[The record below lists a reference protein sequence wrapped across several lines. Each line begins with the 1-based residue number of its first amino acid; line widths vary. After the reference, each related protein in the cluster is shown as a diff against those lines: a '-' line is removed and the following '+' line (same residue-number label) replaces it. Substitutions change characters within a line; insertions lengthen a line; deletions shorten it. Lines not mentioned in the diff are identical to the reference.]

1 MISITR
7 ELCFQAKLQ
16 MQARL
21 PMQAKLGNSPTTLY
35 DLIET

>member
-21 PMQAKLGNSPTTLY
+21 PMKAKPDNSPTTLY
-35 DLIET
+35 DLIDS